1 MLLNLMTYVLIPA
14 YTLLFIKGSHLFDS
28 NFSVHGNLPSNQLA
42 FLLWGVLVGIYF
54 YVLINRILMR
64 FQEARLESILL
75 KTAILLLFM
84 AVTTPYL
91 PEQFPF
97 QSKLHIVFAF
107 LASLLLLLIL
117 YRIVGRA
124 YWQHRSDY
132 RIYLYSLHF
141 ITAMS
146 CLFFLLVGI
155 VSTALEVFFSL
166 SCVVLTCN
174 LYKQIKEHN
183 EIH

>member
-1 MLLNLMTYVLIPA
+1 MTYVLIPA
-14 YTLLFIKGSHLFDS
+14 YTLLFIKGSHLFGIFTMGSISRHLLLCINQSYPDA
-28 NFSVHGNLPSNQLA
+28 FSRGQTGKH
-42 FLLWGVLVGIYF
+42 
-54 YVLINRILMR
+54 LIENCYIAAVYGCHNPLS
-64 FQEARLESILL
+64 AWTISISI
-75 KTAILLLFM
+75 KTAYRFR
-84 AVTTPYL
+84 
-91 PEQFPF
+91 F
-97 QSKLHIVFAF
+97 SG
-107 LASLLLLLIL
+107 IL
-117 YRIVGRA
+117 YCIVGRA
-124 YWQHRSDY
+124 YRQHRSDY

-183 EIH
+183 EIHWSCVIIDLVSMWITGER

>member
-42 FLLWGVLVGIYF
+42 LLVGIYF

-124 YWQHRSDY
+124 YRQHRSDY

-174 LYKQIKEHN
+174 LYKQVKEHN

>member
-64 FQEARLESILL
+64 FQEARLENILL
-75 KTAILLLFM
+75 KTAGLLLFM

-107 LASLLLLLIL
+107 LSALLLLLIL
-117 YRIVGRA
+117 YRIVKRA
-124 YWQHRSDY
+124 YRQYQSDY
-132 RIYLYSLHF
+132 KIYLYSLHF
-141 ITAMS
+141 VTAMS

-174 LYKQIKEHN
+174 LYKQVKEHT
-183 EIH
+183 IIY